1 MNVTCAIKDKANFEI
16 LSMGMFPAEL
26 VGLNLEMITET
37 TCDFPKM
44 VASIHHLYGY
54 ILLSGKKQLLHQL
67 DLRY

>member
-44 VASIHHLYGY
+44 FASSSSFIWVYSA
-54 ILLSGKKQLLHQL
+54 IWEKTTSASA
-67 DLRY
+67 